1 MVDLF
6 DPMLLD
12 TTLEAGYQSMA
23 ADQMRESEAMAW
35 CEGLI
40 RPKNAKYQVILPTVG
55 RFTWKTPV

>member
-40 RPKNAKYQVILPTVG
+40 RPKTQNTK
-55 RFTWKTPV
+55 